1 MITAIDEALP
11 YWEGAFA
18 GLGEIRLFNGRNL
31 RPEEIHDADALVVRS
46 VTKVD
51 ERLLKGSSVR
61 FVATASAGIDNL
73 DVDYLQQS
81 GIYFSHSAGC
91 NAEAV
96 SDYVLT
102 ALYIIADR
110 RNWDLKNKSLAIIGV
125 GNVGSRVEKKAH
137 AHGMQVLL
145 CDPPLRDSTGDP
157 RYRDFDEVIGADI
170 LTFHVPLVAEG
181 PYPTWHMI
189 DRKTLDRLAPAP
201 ILLNTARGAVFDN
214 VALKTALA
222 DGRISGAVL
231 DVWEGEPEIDC
242 ELLKLV
248 DIGTPHIAGFGIDGK
263 IRATEMARE
272 ELCRFFQI
280 KSSWDTRPL
289 LPEPVIVYP
298 EKGKTGRQALLS
310 VLLQAFR
317 ILDLDSKL
325 RDSASAGPQQLP
337 EAFDM
342 LRDRQPLRREFR
354 HYIVKLTGQNTI
366 LAEDFKRL
374 GFNID
379 VGK

>member
-1 MITAIDEALP
+1 MIIAVDEALP

-18 GLGEIRLFNGRNL
+18 GLGEIRLFNGRSP

-46 VTKVD
+46 VTNVNAA
-51 ERLLKGSSVR
+51 LLEGSSVR

-73 DVDYLQQS
+73 DRDYLQRS
-81 GIYFSHSAGC
+81 GIHFSHSAGC

-96 SDYVLT
+96 SEYVLT

-110 RNWDLKNKSLAIIGV
+110 RNWDLKKKSLAIIGV
-125 GNVGSRVEKKAH
+125 GNVGSRVEKKAR

-145 CDPPLRDSTGDP
+145 CDPPLRDSTGDL

-170 LTFHVPLVAEG
+170 LTFHVPLVPEG

-189 DRKTLDRLAPAP
+189 DRRMLDRLAPTQF
-201 ILLNTARGAVFDN
+201 LLNTARGAVFDN

-222 DGRISGAVL
+222 DGKIAGAVL
-231 DVWEGEPEIDC
+231 DVWEGEPQIDY
-242 ELLKLV
+242 ELLKLA

-280 KSSWDTRPL
+280 QSPWDIGPL
-289 LPEPVIVYP
+289 LPEPVVIYP
-298 EKGKTGRQALLS
+298 EKGRTGRQAILS
-310 VLLQAFR
+310 VLFQAFR
-317 ILDLDSKL
+317 IFDHDSKL
-325 RDSASAGPQQLP
+325 RYIGSADP
-337 EAFDM
+337 ERLSETFDT
-342 LRDRQPLRREFR
+342 LRNLQPLRREFR
-354 HYIVKLTGQNTI
+354 HYTVKLTGQNTI
-366 LAEDFKRL
+366 LARDLKGL
-374 GFNID
+374 GFD
-379 VGK
+379 VDISK